1 MRADD
6 PCPNNGKKMI
16 EGCPYCGWWNRD
28 LEWGLATHPRGR
40 QMSWEG
46 ELQWEREEKSNK

>member
-16 EGCPYCGWWNRD
+16 EGCPYCGWWHRD